1 MLLSIVL
8 PVYNVEEYLPR
19 CIKSCENQDLQ
30 KDDYELI
37 VVIDGSPDNSIE
49 VAKKYQE
56 IYTNIRV
63 VTRENGGLSAAR
75 NTGLKAA
82 EGDYVWFV
90 DSDDYINNDILVA
103 IASQLRENN
112 LDALWL
118 DWQDV
123 NEDGEILPAFAP
135 HAYKNCTNIM
145 SGSQFMADVLSN
157 YLYAWSFIYRRT
169 FLLSNNLLFT
179 EGMYYEDTDFAFRSL
194 PLIKRIKR
202 YNKVCYNYL
211 QREGSIVH
219 NTSMRKLEDICKNCV
234 SATKLLKSSE
244 QSIKRFYQVCF
255 TSYYMLFFKEV
266 LKSKNKDFANYLIDE
281 THRYNFGK
289 VSMYGNFKTKLI
301 GAAYNLLGVNISL
314 RIFSLLI
321 K

>member
-8 PVYNVEEYLPR
+8 PVYNVEDYLPK
-19 CIKSCENQDLQ
+19 CIEKCENQDLQ
-30 KDDYELI
+30 KVDYELI

-75 NTGLKAA
+75 NTGLKTA

-90 DSDDYINNDILVA
+90 DSDDYINNDILA
-103 IASQLRENN
+103 GIASQLRENN

-123 NEDGEILPAFAP
+123 NEDGTILPAFAP
-135 HAYKNCTNIM
+135 HAYKNCTNTM

-194 PLIKRIKR
+194 PLIKRIKK

-266 LKSKNKDFANYLIDE
+266 LKSKNKKFANYLIDE
-281 THRYNFGK
+281 TYRNDFGK
-289 VSMYGNFKTKLI
+289 VSMFGNFKTKLI
-301 GAAYNLLGVNISL
+301 GAVYNLLGVKISL

>member
-8 PVYNVEEYLPR
+8 PVYNVEDYLPK
-19 CIKSCENQDLQ
+19 CIEKCENQDLQ
-30 KDDYELI
+30 KVDYELI

-75 NTGLKAA
+75 NTGLKTA

-90 DSDDYINNDILVA
+90 DSDDYINNDILA
-103 IASQLRENN
+103 GIASQLRENN

-123 NEDGEILPAFAP
+123 NEEGTILPAFAP
-135 HAYKNCTNIM
+135 HAYRNCTNTM

-194 PLIKRIKR
+194 PLIKRIKK

-234 SATKLLKSSE
+234 SATMALKDCLPDM
-244 QSIKRFYQVCF
+244 KRFYKMCF
-255 TSYYMLFFKEV
+255 TGFYMLFVKEV
-266 LKSKNKDFANYLIDE
+266 IKSNNKEYAEFLISQ
-281 THRYNFGK
+281 TKRNGFGK
-289 VSMYGNFKTKLI
+289 VYMFGNIKTKFI
-301 GAAYNLLGVNISL
+301 GLLYNILGIKATYKIL
-314 RIFSLLI
+314 SLLL
-321 K
+321 